1 MQTPKSRTGSL
12 EVPKRTSLATP
23 RTTKQLKM
31 PGSDSEAIPSP
42 SPESRTPKGRSPK
55 VAERKSPRSPVPELA
70 QLQEELKKAK
80 DQLSSSESWKTQ
92 AQQEAEEAKKQL
104 AAMSAK
110 LDESQQQLMEL
121 CASEEDRV
129 QELRKI
135 SQDRDRAW
143 QSELEAVQKQH
154 SMDST
159 AFLIG
164 YLNLNLPRLIMH
176 NQHMLKYRTYE
187 WNSQKLSPWLK
198 I

>member
-1 MQTPKSRTGSL
+1 
-12 EVPKRTSLATP
+12 
-23 RTTKQLKM
+23 M

-42 SPESRTPKGRSPK
+42 NPESRTPKGRSPK
-55 VAERKSPRSPVPELA
+55 VAERKSPRSPVPELQKKRPSKLSELESQLA

-80 DQLSSSESWKTQ
+80 DQLSSSESWKKQ

-159 AFLIG
+159 ALSSAI
-164 YLNLNLPRLIMH
+164 NEI
-176 NQHMLKYRTYE
+176 
-187 WNSQKLSPWLK
+187 QKLK
-198 I
+198 IQLDRVSESESAQADYAQSAHAEIQNF